1 MQLTF
6 WNQMK
11 FILVCLKQKY
21 NFLSNRFISIKAEK
35 CFFVKSY
42 QIKKG
47 KVQLTFWNK

>member
-11 FILVCLKQKY
+11 FILPKTEIQ
-21 NFLSNRFISIKAEK
+21 FSIKQIHFHKSREM
-35 CFFVKSY
+35 FKSY

-47 KVQLTFWNK
+47 KV